1 MSDFANL
8 EDSGLFI
15 SVAHEPGIAHPPGY
29 PLYTM
34 LAHLFTW
41 IPLGSIAERV
51 HALSAIAGIS
61 SCILL
66 FEISRELKADS
77 LSALVAASCLGVSS
91 SFWYQAITAEIHPE
105 YFFFLV
111 ALSARIKTTKRINQ
125 LAVDGYGLY
134 LGAKSNQSLAV
145 DVDYGTC
152 LIPYHSSSME
162 RFFAEFRQR
171 FFLLR
176 FRINSLPLSSC
187 SFLE

>member
-1 MSDFANL
+1 MSFKFNHKNSTDWIFQFLLVLGLVLLYFRTMSDFANL

-66 FEISRELKADS
+66 FQISRELKADS

-91 SFWYQAITAEIHPE
+91 SFWYQAITAEV
-105 YFFFLV
+105 YTLNTFFFL
-111 ALSARIKTTKRINQ
+111 L
-125 LAVDGYGLY
+125 L
-134 LGAKSNQSLAV
+134 
-145 DVDYGTC
+145 
-152 LIPYHSSSME
+152 
-162 RFFAEFRQR
+162 
-171 FFLLR
+171 FLL
-176 FRINSLPLSSC
+176 FGLSPLVTVSMMSTFTFA
-187 SFLE
+187 SNFAVKRASEPL

>member
-1 MSDFANL
+1 MFDFVNL

-66 FEISRELKADS
+66 FQISKELTI
-77 LSALVAASCLGVSS
+77 
-91 SFWYQAITAEIHPE
+91 Q
-105 YFFFLV
+105 
-111 ALSARIKTTKRINQ
+111 
-125 LAVDGYGLY
+125 
-134 LGAKSNQSLAV
+134 
-145 DVDYGTC
+145 
-152 LIPYHSSSME
+152 
-162 RFFAEFRQR
+162 
-171 FFLLR
+171 
-176 FRINSLPLSSC
+176 
-187 SFLE
+187 